1 MTKQS
6 RIYIAGFQ
14 KNSFIDYPGKIASV
28 IFLGGC
34 NFACHYCHN
43 SDLLTDKSNTINF
56 NKILL
61 ELKEQI
67 GFIDGVVI
75 TGGEP
80 TLHPHLKTIIKEIKS
95 LGLLVKLD
103 TNGTNSKILSELGV
117 DYIAMDIKAP
127 LERYKDIVGSVAIA
141 SSAMPPRKDV
151 PSVSL
156 RGGQSPTKQSLLE
169 EIKAS
174 IDFLKRGTID
184 YMFRL
189 TLSPFLDESDIK
201 QVGKLIDGAKC
212 FQLQQFVPNDFSNSH
227 ATVHL
232 PHSAQTA
239 KKFELLLSKH
249 CEKVVM
255 RGF

>member
-1 MTKQS
+1 MMIK
-6 RIYIAGFQ
+6 IAGFQ

-43 SDLLTDKSNTINF
+43 SDLLTAESNTIDF
-56 NKILL
+56 AEVL
-61 ELKEQI
+61 EEIKQQI

-80 TLHPHLKTIIKEIKS
+80 TLHPHLNDIIREIKK

-103 TNGTNSKILSELGV
+103 TNGTNPKILQDIDV
-117 DYIAMDIKAP
+117 DYVAMDIKAS
-127 LERYKDIVGSVAIA
+127 LNRYKDIVGVNA
-141 SSAMPPRKDV
+141 D
-151 PSVSL
+151 
-156 RGGQSPTKQSLLE
+156 
-169 EIKAS
+169 EIQKS
-174 IDFLKRGTID
+174 IDFLKLGKTD

-189 TLSPFLDESDIK
+189 TLSPLLNEDDIK
-201 QVGKLIDGAKC
+201 QIGELVDGAKC

-227 ATVHL
+227 SVVHL
-232 PHSAQTA
+232 PHSSETA
-239 KKFELLLSKH
+239 KKFERILAKH